1 MTSHLIGFF
10 VVLMV
15 IEVVGML
22 PGLST
27 LPEEANTDEHTNNA
41 IKDRV
46 TIFFIN
52 MNYTTITNTFYRL
65 KLIVKIFYPRDRT

>member
-10 VVLMV
+10 VVST
-15 IEVVGML
+15 VVGVVGIV
-22 PGLST
+22 PGLGI
-27 LPEEANTDEHTNNA
+27 LPEEANTDEYSKNA
-41 IKDRV
+41 SKDRV

-52 MNYTTITNTFYRL
+52 MYYTTITSTFYRL